1 MLSLV
6 EQTFVERDEKRAPL
20 KMPAWEATCT
30 TDETKSPIKSMWEPG
45 SEPLPGVYQ
54 DLSTVYTVGAMIG
67 LFKKPLSI
75 CQSGLRDLI
84 AASQTVIA
92 RNRLRLCQQRK

>member
-45 SEPLPGVYQ
+45 LKSLFRTPARCVPGFEYSVHCRCNDWSVQKAIVNLPIRFEGSYCCVA
-54 DLSTVYTVGAMIG
+54 DSN
-67 LFKKPLSI
+67 
-75 CQSGLRDLI
+75 
-84 AASQTVIA
+84 SQE
-92 RNRLRLCQQRK
+92 